1 MIALAVSKTILNGF
15 GIIIA
20 SILLATCIGYNNR
33 SDLFDAHQTMKKIS
47 LIGSTGSIGK
57 QTLDIASAHPE
68 EISVLGLAAG
78 ARSLDDLAEQIVEFK
93 PLVVSVPTEND
104 AVSLKERLAQRG
116 YNLAKTRIVW
126 GDAGLVEVATV
137 DGIDTLVTGVV
148 GFLGVRP
155 TYEAIK
161 RGTTIALANK
171 ETLVAAGSV
180 IMPLAKKHNARIVP
194 VDSEHSAIFQ
204 SLSGFTTR
212 DIESIWLTGSGGPF
226 RTWSIDEIRNATRGD
241 ALKHPNWSMGQKIT
255 IDSATMMN
263 KGLEIIEAHWLFDLP
278 AEKIEVLI
286 HPQSILHSAV
296 QFVDGS
302 VIGQLGVPDMRLPIH
317 YALFYPDRVPSG
329 RVPRLDLTEI
339 AKLTFEKPDYE
350 KFRCLKIAKEI
361 ACESSTVACVLNAA
375 NEVIVEAFLNDA
387 IKFHTIPDH
396 IIRVLERHKATSN
409 PTLDD
414 ILEADRWARQ
424 EAVSLVGTP
433 VSQ

>member
-1 MIALAVSKTILNGF
+1 
-15 GIIIA
+15 
-20 SILLATCIGYNNR
+20 
-33 SDLFDAHQTMKKIS
+33 MKNIS

-57 QTLDIASAHPE
+57 QTLDIAKAHPE
-68 EISVLGLAAG
+68 EIRVLGLAAG
-78 ARSLDDLAEQIVEFK
+78 GRSLDDLTQQVLEFK
-93 PLVVSVPTEND
+93 PTVVSVPTKND
-104 AVSLKERLAQRG
+104 AEKLSSLIGDKQT
-116 YNLAKTRIVW
+116 KTRILS
-126 GDAGLVEVATV
+126 GDQGLIEVATI

-148 GFLGVRP
+148 GFLGVKP

-161 RGTTIALANK
+161 KGTTIALANK

-180 IMPLAKKHNARIVP
+180 IMPLAKKHNAKIVP

-204 SLSGFTTR
+204 SLSGFTTA

-226 RTWSIDEIRNATRGD
+226 RTWTIDDMKNATRGD

-278 AEKIEVLI
+278 SEKIEVLI

-302 VIGQLGVPDMRLPIH
+302 VIGQLGMPDMRLPIH
-317 YALFYPDRVPSG
+317 YALFHPARVAST

-361 ACESSTVACVLNAA
+361 ASDSSTLACVLNAA
-375 NEVIVEAFLNDA
+375 NEVVVEAFLNDA
-387 IKFHTIPDH
+387 LPFHTIPDY
-396 IIRVLERHKATSN
+396 ILRVLDRHKTISN

-414 ILEADRWARQ
+414 ILEADRWARV
-424 EAVSLVGTP
+424 EAGSLVGTP
-433 VSQ
+433 V